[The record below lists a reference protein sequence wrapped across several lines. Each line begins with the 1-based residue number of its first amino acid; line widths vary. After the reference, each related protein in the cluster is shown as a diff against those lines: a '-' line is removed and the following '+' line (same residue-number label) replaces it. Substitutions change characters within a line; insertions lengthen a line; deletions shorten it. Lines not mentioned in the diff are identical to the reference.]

1 LDELRPPSDGHADE
15 AAETFTGRGWV
26 LDRLD
31 SFLAGPDRAFLLTGG
46 PGTGKSAIAAHLVEI
61 SAGTVPAPGDAAL
74 GPGFLFHA
82 HLCRANDPNRIRPS
96 RLVEILSSH
105 LGSAFEPCQEA
116 IRAFAGAGG
125 TNVSVTVQAGTAA
138 DGARVVG
145 IGTLNITVGQELP
158 STDAFMDLVARP
170 LWELERSGDHRRIVI
185 LVDGLD
191 EALAYAPETESR
203 TIPGLLGT
211 ILRAP
216 DALPPTVRFIF
227 TSRPDTRV
235 LGALGMSSDLDL
247 ITDAPPDV
255 DDVGDYAKAR
265 FEGSPVLAAKAGTL
279 AGMVG
284 RAGAGNFLYAY
295 HVVKDLLD
303 HPDRAEDLDALE
315 LPEDLEAVYRRFLER
330 ELTRDR
336 ASWED
341 RYRPV
346 LGALVV
352 ARGDGLTVD
361 QLLGT
366 VGLNRTQL
374 AGPLRASAQY
384 LAGPEPGGPYRI
396 YHQSFREF
404 LLEDPNYRVDPQEA
418 NQTLANYLVD
428 EHGGSWA
435 SCDDP
440 YALGH
445 TPTHLTEA
453 IRDAPSRRSR
463 EDLEERLSKV
473 LTDLGFLEQKT
484 AMLGIDAV
492 LTDFHAAN
500 EAVGLRAPLSQTLRV
515 LSREAAN
522 LRGWD
527 AVSSP
532 AFFVQQVAIRAFE
545 LGHDPLV
552 RAAAARL
559 DAGEGPHLRLR
570 WYRGLRAAA
579 LVRTLS
585 GHQGSIGALA
595 ISPDGWRVVTGS
607 VDRTTCVWDL
617 MTGRRVH
624 VLAGQAQV
632 TQVAITPDGEL
643 ALSASTGGVIDV
655 WDLRSGERVHSI
667 EAHEDVVSALACLP
681 DSWRVVSAA
690 WSMDRTLKVWD
701 LRTGTCLQ
709 TLPTPSGIRDIAILG
724 EGEHIVTAATDRRLH
739 LWDLGAGRLVRE
751 IAGYQA
757 SERIAAV
764 PGSNRIVF
772 ATPDGRPDLFV
783 LDVLGGAVRRLPPGH
798 SREVRAIAVSQ
809 DGRVAVTGS
818 EDGTLRAWDL
828 EDGSEVRQ
836 LGDRTYWVTAVGLT
850 QDRGHALSASL
861 DNTVKVW
868 DLSVPPE
875 QHPEGI
881 HEDSVQGIAVSPDG
895 GYVLSAADNRVMK
908 QWSMRDGA
916 LTRTEVHGGP
926 SRALAACAARPWAV
940 SFYRDSVLK
949 LWDLDD
955 GTVLQTLEG
964 DHSSVHDL
972 AVSARGERA
981 ISGND
986 DGTVT
991 VWDLAT
997 GRIELRSK
1005 DVAGGVRAVA
1015 IAGDGRRAVSAT
1027 IKGVA
1032 VVWDLDEGRMHR
1044 RYPMHEGFI
1053 TGVALLPGERAA
1065 LSASHDGTLRCW
1077 DLESGEARAV
1087 RRGLGA
1093 MTAVLPTSDGRA
1105 AIVTSDNPYI
1115 SVFELAAGRE
1125 LAKVALPRVPFSVA
1139 LSGDDRSLVAGDMG
1153 GGIWCFELSARGGTG
1168 PPRPQPKE

>member
-1 LDELRPPSDGHADE
+1 
-15 AAETFTGRGWV
+15 V

-31 SFLAGPDRAFLLTGG
+31 AFLAGPDRAFLLTGD
-46 PGTGKSAIAAHLVEI
+46 PGTGKSAIAAHLVQV
-61 SAGTVPAPGDAAL
+61 SAGTIPAPGYAGL

-96 RLVEILSSH
+96 RLVEALSSH

-116 IRAFAGAGG
+116 IQAFARTGG
-125 TNVSVTVQAGTAA
+125 TNVSVTVQAEKVE
-138 DGARVVG
+138 DRARVVG
-145 IGTLNITVGQELP
+145 IGTLNITIGEELS
-158 STDAFMDLVARP
+158 STDAFMDLMARP
-170 LWELERSGDHRRIVI
+170 LWELERSGDRRRIVI

-191 EALAYAPETESR
+191 EALAYAPDTESR

-216 DALPPTVRFIF
+216 DALPPTVRFIL
-227 TSRPDTRV
+227 TARPDTRV
-235 LGALGMSSDLDL
+235 LRTLGMSSDLDL
-247 ITDAPPDV
+247 ITDAPPDI

-265 FEGSPVLAAKAGTL
+265 FEGSPVLAAKAEVL
-279 AGMVG
+279 AGRVA
-284 RAGAGNFLYAY
+284 RASAGNFLYAH
-295 HVVKDLLD
+295 HVVNDLLD
-303 HPDRAEDLDALE
+303 HPDRTEDLDALE

-346 LGALVV
+346 LGVLVV
-352 ARGDGLTVD
+352 ARGDGLTAD
-361 QLLGT
+361 QIAGT
-366 VGLNRTQL
+366 VGLSRTQL

-384 LAGPEPGGPYRI
+384 LAGPEPDGPYRI

-404 LLEDPNYRVDPQEA
+404 LLEDPAYRVDPREA
-418 NQTLANYLVD
+418 NQALADYLVD
-428 EHGGSWA
+428 EHGGFWP

-440 YALGH
+440 YALAH

-453 IRDAPSRRSR
+453 IRDTPRRRTR
-463 EDLEERLSKV
+463 EDLEERLTEV
-473 LTDLGFLEQKT
+473 LTDLGFLEKKT
-484 AMLGIDAV
+484 AMLGIDSV

-500 EAVGLRAPLSQTLRV
+500 TALGFRTPISRTLRV

-527 AVSSP
+527 AVGSP
-532 AFFVQQVAIRAFE
+532 AFFMQQMAIGAFE
-545 LGHDPLV
+545 LSHDPLV
-552 RAAAARL
+552 RAAADRL
-559 DAGEGPHLRLR
+559 NAGEGPHFRLR
-570 WYRGLRAAA
+570 WYRGLRPAA

-595 ISPDGWRVVTGS
+595 SAPDGWRVVTGS

-624 VLAGQAQV
+624 VLAGKAQV
-632 TQVAITPDGEL
+632 QQVDITPDGKL
-643 ALSASTGGVIDV
+643 AVSGSSGGVIDV

-681 DSWRVVSAA
+681 NSRRMVSAA
-690 WSMDRTLKVWD
+690 WSMDRTLKLWD
-701 LRTGTCLQ
+701 LQTGTCLQ
-709 TLPTPSGIRDIAILG
+709 TLLTPYGIRDIAILG
-724 EGEHIVTAATDRRLH
+724 DGEHIVTAASDRRLH

-751 IAGYQA
+751 LAGYRA

-764 PGSNRIVF
+764 PGSNRIMF
-772 ATPDGRPDLFV
+772 ATPDAPPDLFV
-783 LDVLGGAVRRLPPGH
+783 LDVFGGAVRRLPPGH
-798 SREVRAIAVSQ
+798 SSDVRDIAVSQ

-818 EDGTLRAWDL
+818 KDGTLRAWEL
-828 EDGSEVRQ
+828 EDGREIRQ
-836 LGDRTYWVTAVGLT
+836 LGDRTYWVTAVGLSP
-850 QDRGHALSASL
+850 DRGHALSASL

-868 DLSVPPE
+868 DLSAPAE

-881 HEDSVQGIAVSPDG
+881 HEDSVQGIVISPDG
-895 GYVLSAADNRVMK
+895 DYVLSAADNRTMK
-908 QWSMRDGA
+908 QWSLRDGA

-926 SRALAACAARPWAV
+926 SRALAVCTARPWAV

-949 LWDLDD
+949 LWNLDD
-955 GTVLQTLEG
+955 GEALQVLEG
-964 DHSSVHDL
+964 DHGGVHDL

-997 GRIELRSK
+997 GRIELRSEN
-1005 DVAGGVRAVA
+1005 VAGGVRAVA
-1015 IAGDGRRAVSAT
+1015 IASDGRTAISAT
-1027 IKGVA
+1027 AKGV
-1032 VVWDLDEGRMHR
+1032 VTVWDLDEGRMYR
-1044 RYPMHEGFI
+1044 SYPMHEGFI
-1053 TGVALLPGERAA
+1053 TSVALLPGERSA

-1077 DLESGEARAV
+1077 NLESGEARVV

-1093 MTAVLPTSDGRA
+1093 MTRVLPTSDGRA
-1105 AIVTSDNPYI
+1105 AVMTSDNPYI
-1115 SVFELAAGRE
+1115 SVLDLDAGRE
-1125 LAKVALPRVPFSVA
+1125 LVKVALPRVPFSVA
-1139 LSGDDRSLVAGDMG
+1139 LTSDDRSLVAGDMG
-1153 GGIWCFELSARGGTG
+1153 GGIWCFDLSAPGPAG